1 VVATLAILIDPVEDA
16 LERVEVGI
24 PFPATETGY
33 DVEREAEDAYSEF
46 APLTHPGTF
55 LLLASGVAW
64 VLYRRAGRYEAW
76 EDEAPGE
83 SEPIVAGMAGDAI
96 PASLAIV
103 SFLVL
108 STVMDHSGQ
117 TEVLAVGASEVAPA
131 GVFAFFA
138 GWIGLLG
145 SFMTS
150 SNASSNVIFAPL
162 QQTLA
167 ETQGLPEA
175 SVMAA
180 QHAGGAIGNSI
191 SPSNIVLGTGA
202 VGIVGQE
209 GTVLRKVAPYALVS
223 AALVGVGTVIFT
235 M

>member
-1 VVATLAILIDPVEDA
+1 
-16 LERVEVGI
+16 
-24 PFPATETGY
+24 
-33 DVEREAEDAYSEF
+33 
-46 APLTHPGTF
+46 
-55 LLLASGVAW
+55 
-64 VLYRRAGRYEAW
+64 
-76 EDEAPGE
+76 
-83 SEPIVAGMAGDAI
+83 
-96 PASLAIV
+96 
-103 SFLVL
+103 
-108 STVMDHSGQ
+108 
-117 TEVLAVGASEVAPA
+117 VLAVGASEVAPA

-223 AALVGVGTVIFT
+223 AALVGVGTVILT